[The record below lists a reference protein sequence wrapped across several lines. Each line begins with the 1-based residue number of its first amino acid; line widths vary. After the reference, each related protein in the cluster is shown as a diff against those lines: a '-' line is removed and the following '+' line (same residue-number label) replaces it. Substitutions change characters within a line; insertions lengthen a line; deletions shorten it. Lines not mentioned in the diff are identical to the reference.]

1 MVTGDQLVNAQQ
13 AYDQDGVPVVTITFN
28 TAGGRR
34 FATTTRDNVGKP
46 FAIIL
51 DDRVISAPNINEP
64 ILGGNAQIAGNFT
77 VESANQLA
85 VALRSG
91 KLPVELKIVEERT
104 VGPDLG
110 ADSIRLGVLA
120 TIGAAVAV
128 MAFMLLTYGGFGLF
142 AVSALVLNVLIMVGL
157 MAIFNATLTLPG
169 LAGFRLD
176 DRRGGGRERHHQREN
191 TRGASPWAQGSRCG
205 GRWLARGVHG
215 HP

>member
-91 KLPVELKIVEERT
+91 KLPVELNVIEERT

-110 ADSIRLGVLA
+110 RIRSAWARSPRSSRSL
-120 TIGAAVAV
+120 AV
-128 MAFMLLTYGGFGLF
+128 MAFMLITYGRFG
-142 AVSALVLNVLIMVGL
+142 AYANIALIAQRMLILGHHGDL
-157 MAIFNATLTLPG
+157 HATLTLPG
-169 LAGFRLD
+169 IAGFVL
-176 DRRGGGRERHHQREN
+176 
-191 TRGASPWAQGSRCG
+191 TIGARSTPTC
-205 GRWLARGVHG
+205 
-215 HP
+215 